1 MSPHVSDLE
10 ALPEGPLTMS
20 LLVALP
26 SARLRRLLKAGLK
39 RGVGLD
45 ELRMILQQDW
55 GLTWESAE
63 AVALLDQLDLKGW
76 FIYHPEPQIW
86 KTRLGRCS
94 TP

>member
-1 MSPHVSDLE
+1 
-10 ALPEGPLTMS
+10 MS

-55 GLTWESAE
+55 GLTWESAG
-63 AVALLDQLDLKGW
+63 AVSLLEQLDLKGW
-76 FIYHPEPQIW
+76 FIYHPELQIW